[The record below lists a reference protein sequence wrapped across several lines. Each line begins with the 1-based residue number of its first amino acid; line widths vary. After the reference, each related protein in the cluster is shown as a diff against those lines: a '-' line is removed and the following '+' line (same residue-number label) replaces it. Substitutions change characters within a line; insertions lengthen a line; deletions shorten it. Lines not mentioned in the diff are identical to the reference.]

1 VSSGPRPMTG
11 PNEETLADLI
21 AALPPAPTAW
31 VQSAVE
37 LPQVRAV
44 MDELVDRASADSQAR
59 EAILAD
65 LEQALRRQ
73 GVEPRR
79 QMLEQLRMRLSRLGE

>member
-1 VSSGPRPMTG
+1 MTG
-11 PNEETLADLI
+11 PTEETLADLI
-21 AALPPAPTAW
+21 AALPPPPAAW

-44 MDELVDRASADSQAR
+44 MEELIARASADSQAR

-65 LEQALRRQ
+65 LEQALRGR

-79 QMLEQLRMRLSRLGE
+79 QMLEQLRVRLSRLGE